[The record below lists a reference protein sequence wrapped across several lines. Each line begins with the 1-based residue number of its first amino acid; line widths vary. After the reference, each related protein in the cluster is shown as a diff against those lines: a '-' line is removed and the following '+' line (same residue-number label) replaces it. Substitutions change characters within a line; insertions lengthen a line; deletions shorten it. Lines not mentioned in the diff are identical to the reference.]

1 MTLRDMIAR
10 RDAVR
15 EELRTLHTAAADA
28 GLPGE
33 AQTRWDAFTA
43 ELATLDAAE
52 RRQAVIDDLD
62 RRAAGQPVGDA
73 RFEAMAAEVR
83 VSDVIAAT
91 LGDTGRGAGLARE
104 ASAEIARQRGKNPT
118 GLYVSL
124 RGLTRAAAER
134 RALTS
139 GAQNTPPTG
148 AALVPTIVR
157 DDLLIDPLR
166 ASTILDKLGATY
178 LTGLTGNISVPRV
191 TQGTSVGWFGENQ
204 PIPDTDAAF
213 DAVALAVKH
222 VGAITEYSRTMLLNS
237 SADVDALLRNDLMRA
252 LAVEI
257 DRAALVGTGDGIVPR
272 GIVNTPGVVKVPF
285 ADGLSWVNVLA
296 LPAALDNANVPMLR
310 PGFVGNGLIRAKAM
324 DTLTVPGVASP
335 FIMSAPDMLAGYA
348 YAATNLIPVAPATT
362 GTGAHPARSSLV
374 FGSWDNLLVGIWD
387 ALDLTSNPFGD
398 AYRRGAVQVRIIADV
413 DVAVRHPE
421 AFAAASDVGT

>member
-1 MTLRDMIAR
+1 M
-10 RDAVR
+10 
-15 EELRTLHTAAADA
+15 
-28 GLPGE
+28 
-33 AQTRWDAFTA
+33 
-43 ELATLDAAE
+43 
-52 RRQAVIDDLD
+52 
-62 RRAAGQPVGDA
+62 
-73 RFEAMAAEVR
+73 
-83 VSDVIAAT
+83 
-91 LGDTGRGAGLARE
+91 
-104 ASAEIARQRGKNPT
+104 
-118 GLYVSL
+118 
-124 RGLTRAAAER
+124 
-134 RALTS
+134 
-139 GAQNTPPTG
+139 
-148 AALVPTIVR
+148 
-157 DDLLIDPLR
+157 
-166 ASTILDKLGATY
+166 
-178 LTGLTGNISVPRV
+178 PRV